1 MTNKKKWEEK
11 QVNLSTAIIVGAFV
25 ALVGAIIGLNWNTWF
40 SGTILSNK
48 SKNVIDWSSLDTIY
62 EKLAKN
68 YNGDIDV
75 DELVE
80 GAKEGMV
87 AALGDK
93 YTVYLNA
100 ERAEDYYNDLHGVVG
115 AGIGVEMGVRD
126 GYTKV
131 LRTLPDNPAR
141 RAGILAGDII
151 YKIDDEEV
159 WELTSEEIAKKVRG
173 EAGTKVKVT
182 IVRDGESKDFEM
194 VREEINNVSAYVD
207 YDGDIAIIS
216 VKRFDDDT
224 GKKVQEM
231 AAEFKNK
238 GVKKVVL
245 DLRNNGG
252 GYVSAAVDLLSLWLD
267 EKEVIEQKSKHRENF
282 VSKTSSG
289 KDLLKDM
296 KTVVLVNGS
305 TASAS
310 EIVAG
315 ALKEYGIAK
324 LVGEQTY
331 GKGVVQTLLQ
341 IGDGSILKTTT
352 AEWFTPNGVSI
363 NNVGVSPDVVVER
376 SFDDVNKMLDP
387 QLDKAKELLNE

>member
-1 MTNKKKWEEK
+1 MTNRKKWEEK

-115 AGIGVEMGVRD
+115 AGIGVEIGVRD
-126 GYTKV
+126 EYTKV

-216 VKRFDDDT
+216 VKRFDNDT

-315 ALKEYGIAK
+315 ALKEYDIAK

>member
-207 YDGDIAIIS
+207 YDGDVAIIS

-252 GYVSAAVDLLSLWLD
+252 GYVSATVDLLSLWLD

-296 KTVVLVNGS
+296 KTAVLVNGS

-324 LVGEQTY
+324 IVGEQTY

-376 SFDDVNKMLDP
+376 SFDDVNKMVDP

>member
-68 YNGDIDV
+68 YNGDIDI

-100 ERAEDYYNDLHGVVG
+100 ERAEEYYNDLHGVVG

-207 YDGDIAIIS
+207 YDGNIAIIS

-238 GVKKVVL
+238 DVKKVVL

-315 ALKEYGIAK
+315 ALKEYDIAK

>member
-1 MTNKKKWEEK
+1 MTNRKKWEEK

-182 IVRDGESKDFEM
+182 IARDGESKDFEM

-216 VKRFDDDT
+216 VKRFDNDT

-315 ALKEYGIAK
+315 ALKEYDIAK